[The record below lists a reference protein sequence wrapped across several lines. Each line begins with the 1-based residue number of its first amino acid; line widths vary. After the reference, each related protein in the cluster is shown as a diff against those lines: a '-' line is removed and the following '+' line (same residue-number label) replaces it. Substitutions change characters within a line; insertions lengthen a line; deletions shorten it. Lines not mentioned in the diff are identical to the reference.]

1 MRLSISTAVS
11 LAAFIL
17 FAHPVH
23 AQDIEAGK
31 AVFRKCAACHAADTT
46 TNKIG
51 PHLGDV
57 VGRTAG
63 TVEGFN
69 YSKAMK
75 DAGAAG
81 LIWDNAHLAEYLAAP
96 KTKVP
101 GTKMAFA
108 GIKKEDELA
117 NLVAYL
123 ATLKE

>member
-1 MRLSISTAVS
+1 MRLSILTAAS
-11 LAAFIL
+11 LAASIL
-17 FAHPVH
+17 FAQSVH
-23 AQDIEAGK
+23 AQDLEAGK
-31 AVFRKCAACHAADTT
+31 AAFRKCTACHATDTT
-46 TNKIG
+46 TNKVG

-75 DAGAAG
+75 DAGATG
-81 LIWDNAHLAEYLAAP
+81 LVWDDASLKEYLAAP
-96 KTKVP
+96 KTRVP
-101 GTKMAFA
+101 GTKMAFV

-123 ATLKE
+123 GSLKH